1 MSRNHFYLLPR
12 FRHFQIN
19 STNERLNKVAFS
31 MNHLN
36 STMKPIYCPT
46 ENLSL
51 DESMVLWQNRPLFFQ
66 YIKGKKQYGVK
77 FYELCESD
85 GLVLRSFIYNVLPYP
100 DTLGLGQT
108 EAIVLK
114 LMKDFLERFLQFCK
128 ACQASFKAEN
138 IHL

>member
-1 MSRNHFYLLPR
+1 MSRNHFYLLLR
-12 FRHFQIN
+12 FRHFEIN
-19 STNERLNKVAFS
+19 GTNERLNKVAFS

-36 STMKPIYCPT
+36 STMKPIYCPI

-51 DESMVLWQNRPLFFQ
+51 DESMVLWRDRLSFCQC
-66 YIKGKKQYGVK
+66 IKVKKQYGVK

-85 GLVLRSFIYNVLPYP
+85 RLVLRSFICNVLPYP

-114 LMKDFLERFLQFCK
+114 LLS
-128 ACQASFKAEN
+128 SFPGK
-138 IHL
+138 IFTIL